1 MPGTGEPG
9 RGRTQAPP
17 LAETTVCMYACMQPG
32 REHMHACVVA
42 QPTAYACIAARP
54 TAYLCMHRSPADCVL
69 MHASQPGLEH
79 MHAYVLPSQEH
90 MHACVA
96 ARLTAYACMRAA
108 RPRAYACMR
117 AARQP
122 SRDHGSHL
130 LPCLPAVQLVQW
142 FAFRMPVCVQCNQFT
157 EALLPVAVE
166 WFRATATP
174 AYLCSAAGVCDS
186 TYLGHAQLDRVS
198 SGCTA
203 LR

>member
-1 MPGTGEPG
+1 MH
-9 RGRTQAPP
+9 
-17 LAETTVCMYACMQPG
+17 VCMHAAWPRAYACMRRSP
-32 REHMHACVVA
+32 ADSV
-42 QPTAYACIAARP
+42 
-54 TAYLCMHRSPADCVL
+54 CMHRSPADCVL

-96 ARLTAYACMRAA
+96 ARLT
-108 RPRAYACMR
+108 AYACMR